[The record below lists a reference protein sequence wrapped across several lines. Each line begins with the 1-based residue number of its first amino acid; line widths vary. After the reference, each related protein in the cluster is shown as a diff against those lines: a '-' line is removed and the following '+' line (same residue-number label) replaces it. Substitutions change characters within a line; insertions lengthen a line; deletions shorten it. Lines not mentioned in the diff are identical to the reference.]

1 MWNTSTHGCI
11 GINMDMTKKLNTCPD
26 CQGNGYYK
34 YFTNIFEDQTE
45 KKTCPTCGGSGVLS
59 DEHYAKFSEE
69 DKRQAEARWLKVHK
83 PKRKHKTLHVSEVMN
98 EIMTELRRGCY

>member
-1 MWNTSTHGCI
+1 MWNTSNHGCI

-83 PKRKHKTLHVSEVMN
+83 PKRKHKTLHISEVMN
-98 EIMTELRRGCY
+98 EIVTELRRGCY

>member
-1 MWNTSTHGCI
+1 MSAE
-11 GINMDMTKKLNTCPD
+11 KELNTCPD

-34 YFTNIFEDQTE
+34 YFINVFEDETDI
-45 KKTCPTCGGSGVLS
+45 KTCPTCGGSGVLS

-83 PKRKHKTLHVSEVMN
+83 PKRKHKTLHISEVMN
-98 EIMTELRRGCY
+98 EIVTELRRGCY